1 MISATE
7 MAKVGVFREMTNI
20 RKEKYVNYTVC
31 YGRSE
36 VRKKSKGFFEELE
49 IEYVSN

>member
-20 RKEKYVNYTVC
+20 RKEKYVNYTGC

-36 VRKKSKGFFEELE
+36 VRKMSKGFLK
-49 IEYVSN
+49 NWK